1 MLDVGFNHQLSGVYG
16 VSLAVM
22 VLLAVIVVPL
32 VQRRWHRRYPVLNS
46 MWWQL
51 APILVFSAVQMAYVR
66 FNLVLGGLF
75 LLIDLMLILDGYQR
89 QVARQRHDQQ
99 ENKRHQKNV

>member
-1 MLDVGFNHQLSGVYG
+1 MLDVGFDHRLSFVYG

-32 VQRRWHRRYPVLNS
+32 VQKRWHRRYPVLDS

-51 APILVFSAVQMAYVR
+51 APILAFSAVQMAYVK

-89 QVARQRHDQQ
+89 QVARQRQDQQ
-99 ENKRHQKNV
+99 QTKQHQKNV